1 MPQNKYKLPED
12 VKTACSAY
20 VRGYKRLVYEYYQKR
35 DIVLNAQKNNS
46 IVNLTGGYNDSS
58 EPLAKT
64 MLLEK
69 IETHID
75 TKIMR
80 AVEQAMLHIG
90 DDLPD
95 ENERVKLREAIIDC
109 CKDRRQFVFRYYG
122 LDMDKSTFYRRRN
135 KFLYEI
141 SKYLTEN

>member
-1 MPQNKYKLPED
+1 MQNKYKLPED

-20 VRGYKRLVYEYYQKR
+20 VRGYKRLVYEYNQKR
-35 DIVLNAQKNNS
+35 DIIINSQKNKS
-46 IVNLTGGYNDSS
+46 FASPAGGYGESS
-58 EPLAKT
+58 EPEIKAQ
-64 MLLEK
+64 LLEK
-69 IETHID
+69 LEQHIN
-75 TKIMR
+75 TKIMK
-80 AVEQAMLHIG
+80 AVEQAELHIG

-109 CKDRRQFVFRYYG
+109 CKDRRRFVFRYYG